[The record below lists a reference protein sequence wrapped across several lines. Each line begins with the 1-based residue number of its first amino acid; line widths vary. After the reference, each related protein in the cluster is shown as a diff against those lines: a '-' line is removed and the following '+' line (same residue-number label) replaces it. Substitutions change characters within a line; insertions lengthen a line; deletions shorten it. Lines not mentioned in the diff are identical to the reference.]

1 MEAIDRVSFLSRGL
15 LNSHRIAESREERT
29 ADGLRPLPEI
39 RKPAPGPEKSPGSGF
54 SRMKEVPSMSNPEKL
69 RGGILVSFRGAILVL
84 VGSRFHTCHIGLW
97 GERKNVA
104 EVLTSGIANHDKLP
118 IPPTKSRESDHIID
132 RKDTGITALGVS
144 RRGTVFLI
152 EHISSRQTGKSDP
165 LEGPVFVRRDLFTAF
180 WRLNLE
186 HRVAGSSPVLGS
198 KCFAYK
204 GLRHHGRYPRPGF
217 ALDETLYLDG
227 RSHPSSS
234 P

>member
-97 GERKNVA
+97 GKRKNVA
-104 EVLTSGIANHDKLP
+104 EVLTSGIANH
-118 IPPTKSRESDHIID
+118 
-132 RKDTGITALGVS
+132 TA
-144 RRGTVFLI
+144 
-152 EHISSRQTGKSDP
+152 HK
-165 LEGPVFVRRDLFTAF
+165 
-180 WRLNLE
+180 
-186 HRVAGSSPVLGS
+186 
-198 KCFAYK
+198 
-204 GLRHHGRYPRPGF
+204 RP
-217 ALDETLYLDG
+217 EE
-227 RSHPSSS
+227 RSHHRPERHRHYRSWS
-234 P
+234 